1 MKIICIILNVCGF
14 KHKRLFLT
22 EKIPINLVIVA
33 WFGFKDKG
41 GIVE

>member
-1 MKIICIILNVCGF
+1 MKIICIIINVFDF
-14 KHKRLFLT
+14 KRKRLFLT
-22 EKIPINLVIVA
+22 EKITINLVIVA